1 MTTTTDT
8 VTVEAGSLRVDDG
21 WLVRVTDLKQYAY
34 CPRVVYYQYCLSGV
48 RPVTYKMQA
57 GIDAQDRV
65 EELEKRRSLREY
77 GLEEGKRH
85 FNIALTSARL
95 GCTAQIDLVVETGAG
110 TERRLLP
117 VDFKMSR
124 REPGRHFRLQLALYG
139 MMLEE
144 AWQTPAPEGVI
155 YLIPV
160 KRTLRFKLDKRLRTD
175 AESMLVAIRTMVTQE
190 RMPPPTSQR
199 SRCVDCEFRRFC
211 NDTI

>member
-1 MTTTTDT
+1 MTTGAATF
-8 VTVEAGSLRVDDG
+8 AASSLQMDDG

-34 CPRVVYYQYCLSGV
+34 CPRVVYYQYCLPGV
-48 RPVTYKMQA
+48 RPITYKMQT

-77 GLEEGKRH
+77 GLEEGERH

-95 GCTAQIDLVVETGAG
+95 ACTAQIDLVVETGTG

-117 VDFKMSR
+117 VDFKMSQQ
-124 REPGRHFRLQLALYG
+124 EPGRHFRLQLALYG

-144 AWQTPAPEGVI
+144 AWLAPAPEGVI

-160 KRTLRFKLDKRLRTD
+160 KRALRFKLDKRLRAD
-175 AESMLVAIRTMVTQE
+175 AESMLAAIRMMVTQE
-190 RMPPPTSQR
+190 RMPPPTPQR